1 VTRRVSGK
9 RPVSGASGPGRDR
22 RRRPASGKA
31 RVRRPSKATRTSHL
45 EPRRRPR
52 QERARATFDAILV
65 AAREIIARD
74 GWGSLT
80 TNKVADRAGVSIGS
94 LYQYFP
100 NKETILVT
108 LLEEHMAG
116 VRPLIEESL
125 NDLADAEVAFSEA
138 LRRMFVR
145 LIARHR
151 DADPRLQRVLGE
163 EVPRPPH
170 VRAAQR
176 RQEAEYT
183 ARVAAILAAR
193 RDVETTR
200 PEMAALVVVQATSAL
215 TRWLAHDAPPGLD
228 RQAYVE
234 EAVGLLSAHLRRS
247 PG

>member
-1 VTRRVSGK
+1 MTRRVSGR
-9 RPVSGASGPGRDR
+9 RPVSVASGPGRER

-31 RVRRPSKATRTSHL
+31 RVRRSSHL

-74 GWGSLT
+74 GYASLT
-80 TNKVADRAGVSIGS
+80 TNKVADRAGASIGS

-116 VRPLIEESL
+116 LRPLIEESL
-125 NDLADAEVAFSEA
+125 NELADPEVAFSEA
-138 LRRMFVR
+138 LHRMFVR

-151 DADPRLQRVLGE
+151 DADPRLQWVLGQ

-170 VRAAQR
+170 VREAQR
-176 RQEAEYT
+176 RQEAQYT
-183 ARVAAILAAR
+183 ARVATILATR
-193 RDVETTR
+193 RDVATTR
-200 PEMAALVVVQATSAL
+200 PEIAALVLVQATSAL
-215 TRWLAHDAPPGLD
+215 TRWLVHDAPPGLD

-234 EAVGLLSAHLRRS
+234 EAVGLLSAHLQRR